1 MSWGDIGNALFGG
14 MARYG
19 DILALVQNSVWAGA
33 VLGQVLPR
41 SVAPDRIRW
50 LARHGWYS
58 TFDPAGPETLTELQ
72 HEIRD
77 SVSMLKQDSFGTRT
91 PESAAA
97 AAADA
102 HECGERLS
110 LSTWM

>member
-1 MSWGDIGNALFGG
+1 MLNREL
-14 MARYG
+14 
-19 DILALVQNSVWAGA
+19 
-33 VLGQVLPR
+33 
-41 SVAPDRIRW
+41 
-50 LARHGWYS
+50 
-58 TFDPAGPETLTELQ
+58 ETLTELQ

-97 AAADA
+97 AAAADA

>member
-1 MSWGDIGNALFGG
+1 MLNREL
-14 MARYG
+14 
-19 DILALVQNSVWAGA
+19 
-33 VLGQVLPR
+33 
-41 SVAPDRIRW
+41 
-50 LARHGWYS
+50 
-58 TFDPAGPETLTELQ
+58 ETLTELQ

-97 AAADA
+97 AAAADA

-110 LSTWM
+110 LSTCM